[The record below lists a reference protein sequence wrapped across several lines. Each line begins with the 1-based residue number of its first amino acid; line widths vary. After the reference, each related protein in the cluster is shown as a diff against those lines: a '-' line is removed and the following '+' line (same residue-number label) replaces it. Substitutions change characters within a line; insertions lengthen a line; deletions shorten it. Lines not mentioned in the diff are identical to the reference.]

1 MAGEAT
7 FTDTIG
13 RLLST
18 TRSQVERMVFDVVTT
33 RVPLIHYLMQEKRT
47 KDGGAYL
54 EAPVMKEVP
63 TVIGAAT
70 TSATL
75 APAFLAPATKTR
87 YAWKNIYAPFM
98 IPGPDIRKNKG
109 PEKQIDL
116 FGLHL
121 DAAAAAMVEALGGT
135 SLGLWGS
142 ALNDESNEAVLTSLL
157 NLVKSSDN
165 ATGTTGN
172 LNRTNTWWRNQLN
185 TGAAI
190 TDFSANG
197 LDRLRA
203 GHFAAR
209 RGNQVP
215 DVCVTTTTTLRN
227 LYNAL
232 QANFRYNLPQE
243 YRLSSRR
250 TVDVGAD
257 DIGFHGSILLDD
269 ANAEASAWRGLNTYS
284 LYMVFD
290 TESFMAIQP
299 FVSMYP
305 GEHIDGVGSMLLCM
319 ANVVCHDLARQYIV
333 TGSDSD

>member
-18 TRSQVERMVFDVVTT
+18 TRSQVERMVFDVVTS
-33 RVPLIHYLMQEKRT
+33 RIPLIHYLIQEKRT
-47 KDGGAYL
+47 KEGGAYL
-54 EAPVMKEVP
+54 EAPVMKE
-63 TVIGAAT
+63 TVTAIGAAT
-70 TSATL
+70 TSASL
-75 APAFLAPATKTR
+75 APAFYTPATKTR

-121 DAAAAAMVEALGGT
+121 DAAAAGMVEALGGT
-135 SLGLWGS
+135 TLGTWGS

-157 NLVKSSDN
+157 NLVKSSAN
-165 ATGTTGN
+165 ATGTTGG
-172 LNRTNTWWRNQLN
+172 LNRTNTWWRNQVD
-185 TGAAI
+185 TGTAV

-197 LDRLRA
+197 LDRIRA
-203 GHFAAR
+203 AHFAAR
-209 RGNQVP
+209 RGNQVT
-215 DVCVTTTTTLRN
+215 DVCVTTTTALRN
-227 LYNAL
+227 FYNAL

-243 YRLSSRR
+243 YRVSGRR
-250 TVDVGAD
+250 TVDVGMD
-257 DIGFHGSILLDD
+257 DIGFHGAILIDD
-269 ANAEASAWRGLNTYS
+269 ANAEASTWRGLNTYS

-290 TESFMAIQP
+290 SEAFMALQP

-305 GEHIDGVGSMLLCM
+305 GEHIDGVGSMLLSMC
-319 ANVVCHDLARQYIV
+319 NLVCHDLGRQYCV
-333 TGSDSD
+333 TGVDSD